1 MEITKENPDI
11 YFADSGLISMKTINK
26 IKNIMTWVFY
36 YHNIALHFLHTLH
49 DLMYTLVR
57 ELTHSYEVKLE
68 LGFKRE
74 LVAKLKSSDN
84 ETFNKLGN
92 ILNKNS
98 PIRTVKYRDE
108 YTHNI
113 TPYRLNSH
121 PEKDDYGNAFFK
133 ANKPMIND
141 IEEAIKDIESDL
153 EKLQKKAKH
162 IKTVLTIL

>member
-1 MEITKENPDI
+1 
-11 YFADSGLISMKTINK
+11 
-26 IKNIMTWVFY
+26 WVFY

-121 PEKDDYGNAFFK
+121 PEKDEHGNAFFK

-162 IKTVLTIL
+162 IKTALTIL

>member
-1 MEITKENPDI
+1 
-11 YFADSGLISMKTINK
+11 
-26 IKNIMTWVFY
+26 MTWVFY

-49 DLMYTLVR
+49 DLMYILVR

-74 LVAKLKSSDN
+74 LVGKLKASDN
-84 ETFNKLGN
+84 ETYNKLGN

-121 PEKDDYGNAFFK
+121 PRKMSIELLFLKL
-133 ANKPMIND
+133 IN
-141 IEEAIKDIESDL
+141 
-153 EKLQKKAKH
+153 Q
-162 IKTVLTIL
+162 

>member
-1 MEITKENPDI
+1 MGILLSQHSPSFFT
-11 YFADSGLISMKTINK
+11 YFTRFNVYISKRK
-26 IKNIMTWVFY
+26 
-36 YHNIALHFLHTLH
+36 
-49 DLMYTLVR
+49 
-57 ELTHSYEVKLE
+57 LTHSYEVKLE

-113 TPYRLNSH
+113 TPYRLNTH
-121 PEKDDYGNAFFK
+121 PRKMSMELLFLKL
-133 ANKPMIND
+133 IN
-141 IEEAIKDIESDL
+141 
-153 EKLQKKAKH
+153 Q
-162 IKTVLTIL
+162 